1 MTNFNLHLEFITFYW
16 FIRNSFSCLAMKS
29 KTLLNWEKR
38 VLKPE
43 KNSERLFKIVD
54 KVLRQIFGE
63 PATLFIYKY
72 LEEKYSLKRENIPNE
87 PEIFAEGLEKYLSHF
102 GASVI
107 LQTLFNESSELK
119 LMKTEEK
126 KFLKQLKEL
135 KRLSYE

>member
-1 MTNFNLHLEFITFYW
+1 
-16 FIRNSFSCLAMKS
+16 MKS
-29 KTLLNWEKR
+29 KTLLKWEKR
-38 VLKPE
+38 TLKPE

-63 PATLFIYKY
+63 PATLFIYEY
-72 LEEKYSLKRENIPNE
+72 LEEKHSLKREDIPGQL
-87 PEIFAEGLEKYLSHF
+87 EIFTEGLEKYLSHF